1 MMCRTYRKRLAGAT
15 QSLPPAISTPHNFKR
30 GLFNGPRF
38 FFAHQSCRLCT
49 NVHAFCSA
57 FHCKPRTSS
66 YRTGILS
73 FLRIGSLTMLNYCRI
88 IQSYAKRVM
97 LNIEKGSSW
106 KKNSS
111 LSPPRPPAARPTWQR
126 RWLKFKARCLPRQG
140 HAHRPLQAD
149 LQGCRAAV

>member
-1 MMCRTYRKRLAGAT
+1 MMCRTYRKRRAGAT
-15 QSLPPAISTPHNFKR
+15 QSLPPASSTPHNFKR
-30 GLFNGPRF
+30 GLFNWLRF
-38 FFAHQSCRLCT
+38 FFAHQSCRLRT